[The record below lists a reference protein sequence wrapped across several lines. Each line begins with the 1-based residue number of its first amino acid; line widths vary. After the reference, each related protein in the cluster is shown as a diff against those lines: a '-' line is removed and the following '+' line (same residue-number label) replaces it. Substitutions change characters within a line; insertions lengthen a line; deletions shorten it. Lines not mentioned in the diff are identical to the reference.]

1 MTKVGSMKRKRDG
14 VKREKKSVKR
24 KKERCKRGERGVQA
38 WEKRGAS
45 VGKEGCVGMAGM
57 PYPPKI
63 VLYI

>member
-1 MTKVGSMKRKRDG
+1 MKRKRNG

-24 KKERCKRGERGVQA
+24 KKEGYKR
-38 WEKRGAS
+38 
-45 VGKEGCVGMAGM
+45 GKEGCVGMAGM